1 MFLLRGSVLLL
12 VAKWVKSS
20 SVKILLTQGWAV
32 KADIRLHHP
41 PFLLP
46 LVSQRQLFTNIT
58 GGKDNCDNNE
68 EIIRQVRTIGIPYFK

>member
-32 KADIRLHHP
+32 KADIRLHQP
-41 PFLLP
+41 P
-46 LVSQRQLFTNIT
+46 LFASSSLTTPI
-58 GGKDNCDNNE
+58 
-68 EIIRQVRTIGIPYFK
+68 VH